1 MFDPKLKEALGRVQK
16 PGRYT
21 GGEPGS
27 VYKDKEKVDV
37 RFAFCFPDTYEVG
50 MSFLG
55 EKILYELLNSHENW
69 WCERAFMPWLDM
81 KAEMERLGLPLYTM
95 ESKDP
100 LTAFDAVGF
109 TLQYELSYTNI
120 LAMLDLAGIPFYSK
134 DRDESWPLIVAG
146 GPCACNAEPIADFF
160 DVVQLGEGENQLP
173 GICAEIEKAK
183 KEGGVS
189 KKELLLRIA
198 KIPGVYIPAFYD
210 VTYCEDGRVKAI
222 TPNEPGIPARITK
235 AIIKDLNQ
243 FAPPTNFV
251 VPMVGAIQ
259 DRASIEVLRGC
270 VRGCR
275 FCQAGFLY
283 RPMRQRDA
291 SLLNKAAQD
300 LCANT
305 GYEELSLSSLSTSD
319 HGQLEELLDDLN
331 EWAPKEHVS
340 LSLPSL
346 RVDNF
351 SQSLIEKT
359 TKVRKSGLTFAA
371 EAGTQ
376 RLRNVINKNV
386 TWDEIEKTCTIAFN
400 AGYTSVKLYFMMG
413 LPTETMED
421 IEGIAN
427 LAQKVVDLY
436 YSLPTR
442 PKGRSV
448 SVSISCACFVPKPF
462 TPFQF
467 EGQDTMELLREK
479 QKHLL
484 ASVKSKKISV
494 SYHDADVS
502 FIEAILAKGDRRMG
516 PVILSAWK
524 KGSKLDG
531 WYEYFDPQR
540 WYDAMAECGLD
551 PAFYANRHRDYDEVM
566 PWDHLDFCVS
576 KEFLIR
582 ENKIARQSATTPQ
595 CRERCSAC
603 GANCLTGGGRCPA
616 NVDTITSDRPLAPI
630 EKQEQRPQAEL
641 LEQPQKMRLFFT
653 KLDRA
658 KYISHL
664 DMNRCMSRAM
674 RRADLPVWYTGG
686 FNPHMYLT
694 FPLPLSLGC
703 ESSYECVDLKMV
715 QAVDPQEVVGRLNP
729 CLPPDIQVFRAAAPQ
744 MDQKEI
750 AWADYEMQLA
760 GGENFAEK
768 LEEYLNQPAIMVVKK
783 TKKGEKEIDIRPHFS
798 VQKLEVRD
806 GGVYATMRFAT
817 GIELNINPTL
827 LLDNAPFLL
836 RVISLKR
843 VMVYNKELQPFC

>member
-1 MFDPKLKEALGRVQK
+1 MFDPKLKEALSRVQK

-27 VYKDKEKVDV
+27 VYKNKNEVDV

-81 KAEMERLGLPLYTM
+81 KAEMERLSLPLYTM

-146 GPCACNAEPIADFF
+146 GPCACNSEPIADFF

-210 VTYCEDGRVKAI
+210 IEYYEDGRVKSI
-222 TPNEPGIPARITK
+222 TPNEPGIPAVITK
-235 AIIKDLNQ
+235 AIIKNLND

-259 DRASIEVLRGC
+259 DRASVEVLRGC

-319 HGQLEELLDDLN
+319 HSQLEELLDDLN

-346 RVDNF
+346 RMDNF

-376 RLRNVINKNV
+376 RLRDVINKNV
-386 TWDEIEKTCTIAFN
+386 TWEQIERGCRIAFSE
-400 AGYTSVKLYFMMG
+400 GYTSVKLYFMMG
-413 LPTETMED
+413 LPTETLDD
-421 IEGIAN
+421 IKGIADT
-427 LAQKVVDLY
+427 AQQVVDLFY
-436 YSLPTR
+436 KIPNR
-442 PKGRSV
+442 PKGKGVQVTISV
-448 SVSISCACFVPKPF
+448 ACFVPKPD

-467 EGQDTMELLREK
+467 CAQDRRESLREK
-479 QKHLL
+479 QKYLL
-484 ASVKSKKISV
+484 SCVHSRKIKV
-494 SYHDADVS
+494 NYHDSTTSVLEGV
-502 FIEAILAKGDRRMG
+502 FAKGDRRLG
-516 PVILSAWK
+516 RVIETAFENGAFFDTWE
-524 KGSKLDG
+524 
-531 WYEYFDPQR
+531 EYFNYDR
-540 WYDAMAECGLD
+540 WLDAFKTCGLD
-551 PAFYANRHRDYDEVM
+551 PDFYNYRTIGLDEVT
-566 PWDHLDFCVS
+566 PWDHLDVGVT
-576 KEFLIR
+576 KAHLVR
-582 ENKIARQSATTPQ
+582 EYNKALEAKTTQPCNRQ
-595 CRERCSAC
+595 CSAC
-603 GANCLTGGGRCPA
+603 GANKLIGGPCFDYSK
-616 NVDTITSDRPLAPI
+616 N
-630 EKQEQRPQAEL
+630 L
-641 LEQPQKMRLFFT
+641 L
-653 KLDRA
+653 
-658 KYISHL
+658 
-664 DMNRCMSRAM
+664 
-674 RRADLPVWYTGG
+674 
-686 FNPHMYLT
+686 
-694 FPLPLSLGC
+694 
-703 ESSYECVDLKMV
+703 
-715 QAVDPQEVVGRLNP
+715 
-729 CLPPDIQVFRAAAPQ
+729 
-744 MDQKEI
+744 
-750 AWADYEMQLA
+750 
-760 GGENFAEK
+760 
-768 LEEYLNQPAIMVVKK
+768 
-783 TKKGEKEIDIRPHFS
+783 
-798 VQKLEVRD
+798 
-806 GGVYATMRFAT
+806 
-817 GIELNINPTL
+817 
-827 LLDNAPFLL
+827 
-836 RVISLKR
+836 
-843 VMVYNKELQPFC
+843 

>member
-1 MFDPKLKEALGRVQK
+1 MFDPKLKEALSRVQK

-81 KAEMERLGLPLYTM
+81 KAEMERLDLPLYTM

-100 LTAFDAVGF
+100 LTDFDAVGF

-198 KIPGVYIPAFYD
+198 RIPGVYIPAFYD
-210 VTYCEDGRVKAI
+210 IEYYDDGRVKSI
-222 TPNEPGIPARITK
+222 TPNEPGIPAVITK
-235 AIIKDLNQ
+235 AIIKNLND

-259 DRASIEVLRGC
+259 DRASVEVLRGC

-319 HGQLEELLDDLN
+319 HSQLEELLDDLN

-346 RVDNF
+346 RMDNF

-376 RLRNVINKNV
+376 RLRDVINKNV
-386 TWDEIEKTCTIAFN
+386 TWEQIERGCRIAFSE
-400 AGYTSVKLYFMMG
+400 GYTSVKLYFMMG
-413 LPTETMED
+413 LPTETLDD
-421 IEGIAN
+421 IKGIADT
-427 LAQKVVDLY
+427 AQQVVDLFY
-436 YSLPTR
+436 KIPNR
-442 PKGRSV
+442 PKGKGVQVTISV
-448 SVSISCACFVPKPF
+448 ACFVPKPD

-467 EGQDTMELLREK
+467 CAQDRRESLREK
-479 QKHLL
+479 QKYLL
-484 ASVKSKKISV
+484 SCVHSRKIKV
-494 SYHDADVS
+494 NYHDSTTSVLEGV
-502 FIEAILAKGDRRMG
+502 FAKGDRRLG
-516 PVILSAWK
+516 RVIETAFENGAFFDTWE
-524 KGSKLDG
+524 
-531 WYEYFDPQR
+531 EYFNYDR
-540 WYDAMAECGLD
+540 WLDAFKTCGLD
-551 PAFYANRHRDYDEVM
+551 PDFYNYRTIGLDEVT
-566 PWDHLDFCVS
+566 PWDHLDVGVT
-576 KEFLIR
+576 KAHLVR
-582 ENKIARQSATTPQ
+582 EYNKALEAKTTQPCNRQ
-595 CRERCSAC
+595 CSAC
-603 GANCLTGGGRCPA
+603 GANKLIGGPCFDYSK
-616 NVDTITSDRPLAPI
+616 N
-630 EKQEQRPQAEL
+630 L
-641 LEQPQKMRLFFT
+641 L
-653 KLDRA
+653 
-658 KYISHL
+658 
-664 DMNRCMSRAM
+664 
-674 RRADLPVWYTGG
+674 
-686 FNPHMYLT
+686 
-694 FPLPLSLGC
+694 
-703 ESSYECVDLKMV
+703 
-715 QAVDPQEVVGRLNP
+715 
-729 CLPPDIQVFRAAAPQ
+729 
-744 MDQKEI
+744 
-750 AWADYEMQLA
+750 
-760 GGENFAEK
+760 
-768 LEEYLNQPAIMVVKK
+768 
-783 TKKGEKEIDIRPHFS
+783 
-798 VQKLEVRD
+798 
-806 GGVYATMRFAT
+806 
-817 GIELNINPTL
+817 
-827 LLDNAPFLL
+827 
-836 RVISLKR
+836 
-843 VMVYNKELQPFC
+843 

>member
-210 VTYCEDGRVKAI
+210 VEYYEDGRVKAI

-235 AIIKDLNQ
+235 AIIKDLNE

-291 SLLNKAAQD
+291 GLLNRAAQE

-421 IEGIAN
+421 IKGIADT
-427 LAQKVVDLY
+427 AQQVVDLFY
-436 YSLPTR
+436 TIPDR
-442 PKGRSV
+442 PKGKGVQVTISV
-448 SVSISCACFVPKPF
+448 ACFVPKPD

-467 EGQDTMELLREK
+467 CAQDRREELREK
-479 QKHLL
+479 QKYLL
-484 ASVKSKKISV
+484 SCVHSRKIKV
-494 SYHDADVS
+494 NYHDSTTSVLEGV
-502 FIEAILAKGDRRMG
+502 FAKGDRRLG
-516 PVILSAWK
+516 KVIETAFENGAFFDTWE
-524 KGSKLDG
+524 
-531 WYEYFDPQR
+531 EYFDYDR
-540 WYDAMAECGLD
+540 WMNAFAACGIDPDFYNYRTIGLD
-551 PAFYANRHRDYDEVM
+551 EVT
-566 PWDHLDFCVS
+566 PWDHLDVGVT
-576 KEFLIR
+576 KAHLVR
-582 ENKIARQSATTPQ
+582 EYNKALAAQTTQPCNRQ
-595 CRERCSAC
+595 CSAC
-603 GANCLTGGGRCPA
+603 GANKLIGGPCFDYSK
-616 NVDTITSDRPLAPI
+616 N
-630 EKQEQRPQAEL
+630 L
-641 LEQPQKMRLFFT
+641 L
-653 KLDRA
+653 
-658 KYISHL
+658 
-664 DMNRCMSRAM
+664 
-674 RRADLPVWYTGG
+674 
-686 FNPHMYLT
+686 
-694 FPLPLSLGC
+694 
-703 ESSYECVDLKMV
+703 
-715 QAVDPQEVVGRLNP
+715 
-729 CLPPDIQVFRAAAPQ
+729 
-744 MDQKEI
+744 
-750 AWADYEMQLA
+750 
-760 GGENFAEK
+760 
-768 LEEYLNQPAIMVVKK
+768 
-783 TKKGEKEIDIRPHFS
+783 
-798 VQKLEVRD
+798 
-806 GGVYATMRFAT
+806 
-817 GIELNINPTL
+817 
-827 LLDNAPFLL
+827 
-836 RVISLKR
+836 
-843 VMVYNKELQPFC
+843 

>member
-81 KAEMERLGLPLYTM
+81 KAEMERLDLPLYTM

-100 LTAFDAVGF
+100 LTDFDAVGF

-120 LAMLDLAGIPFYSK
+120 LAMLDLAHIPFYAK
-134 DRDESWPLIVAG
+134 DRDEHWPLIVAG
-146 GPCACNAEPIADFF
+146 GPCACNSEPIADFF
-160 DVVQLGEGENQLP
+160 DVIQLGEGENQLP
-173 GICAEIEKAK
+173 AICAEIERAK
-183 KEGGVS
+183 KEGSVS
-189 KKELLLRIA
+189 KKELLRRIA

-210 VTYCEDGRVKAI
+210 VTYFEDGRVKAI
-222 TPNEPGIPARITK
+222 TPNEPGIPAVITK
-235 AIIKDLNQ
+235 AIIKDLNE

-346 RVDNF
+346 RMDNF

-376 RLRNVINKNV
+376 RLRDVINKNV
-386 TWDEIEKTCTIAFN
+386 TWDEIEKTCSIAFAN
-400 AGYTSVKLYFMMG
+400 GYSSVKLYFMMG

-421 IEGIAN
+421 IKGIADT
-427 LAQKVVDLY
+427 AQQVVDLFY
-436 YSLPTR
+436 TIPDR
-442 PKGRSV
+442 PKGKGVQVTISV
-448 SVSISCACFVPKPF
+448 ACFVPKPD

-467 EGQDTMELLREK
+467 CAQDRREELREK
-479 QKHLL
+479 QKYLL
-484 ASVKSKKISV
+484 SCVHSRKIKV
-494 SYHDADVS
+494 NYHDSTTSVLEGV
-502 FIEAILAKGDRRMG
+502 FAKGDRRLG
-516 PVILSAWK
+516 KVIETAFENGAFFDTWE
-524 KGSKLDG
+524 
-531 WYEYFDPQR
+531 EYFDYDR
-540 WYDAMAECGLD
+540 WMNAFAACGIDPDFYNYRTIGLD
-551 PAFYANRHRDYDEVM
+551 EVT
-566 PWDHLDFCVS
+566 PWDHLDVGVT
-576 KEFLIR
+576 KAHLVR
-582 ENKIARQSATTPQ
+582 EYNKALAAQTTQPCNRQ
-595 CRERCSAC
+595 CSAC
-603 GANCLTGGGRCPA
+603 GANKLIGGPCFDYSK
-616 NVDTITSDRPLAPI
+616 N
-630 EKQEQRPQAEL
+630 L
-641 LEQPQKMRLFFT
+641 L
-653 KLDRA
+653 
-658 KYISHL
+658 
-664 DMNRCMSRAM
+664 
-674 RRADLPVWYTGG
+674 
-686 FNPHMYLT
+686 
-694 FPLPLSLGC
+694 
-703 ESSYECVDLKMV
+703 
-715 QAVDPQEVVGRLNP
+715 
-729 CLPPDIQVFRAAAPQ
+729 
-744 MDQKEI
+744 
-750 AWADYEMQLA
+750 
-760 GGENFAEK
+760 
-768 LEEYLNQPAIMVVKK
+768 
-783 TKKGEKEIDIRPHFS
+783 
-798 VQKLEVRD
+798 
-806 GGVYATMRFAT
+806 
-817 GIELNINPTL
+817 
-827 LLDNAPFLL
+827 
-836 RVISLKR
+836 
-843 VMVYNKELQPFC
+843 

>member
-1 MFDPKLKEALGRVQK
+1 MLDPKLKEALGRVQK

-27 VYKDKEKVDV
+27 IYKEKDMVDV

-81 KAEMERLGLPLYTM
+81 KAEMERLQLPLYTM

-134 DRDESWPLIVAG
+134 DRDDRWPLIVAG

-160 DVVQLGEGENQLP
+160 DVIQLGEGENQLP
-173 GICAEIEKAK
+173 AICAEIEKAK
-183 KEGGVS
+183 KEGIS
-189 KKELLLRIA
+189 KKQLLLNIA

-210 VTYCEDGRVKAI
+210 VTYHEDGRVKAI

-413 LPTETMED
+413 LPTETLDD
-421 IEGIAN
+421 IKGIADT
-427 LAQKVVDLY
+427 AQQVVDLFY
-436 YSLPTR
+436 KIPNR
-442 PKGRSV
+442 PKGKGVQVTISV
-448 SVSISCACFVPKPF
+448 ACFVPKPD

-467 EGQDTMELLREK
+467 CAQDRRESLREK
-479 QKHLL
+479 QKYLL
-484 ASVKSKKISV
+484 SCVHSRKIKV
-494 SYHDADVS
+494 NYHDSTTSVLEGV
-502 FIEAILAKGDRRMG
+502 FAKGDRRLG
-516 PVILSAWK
+516 RVIETAFENGAFFDTWE
-524 KGSKLDG
+524 
-531 WYEYFDPQR
+531 EYFNYDR
-540 WYDAMAECGLD
+540 WLDAFKTCGLD
-551 PAFYANRHRDYDEVM
+551 PDFYNYRTIGLDEVT
-566 PWDHLDFCVS
+566 PWDHLDVGVT
-576 KEFLIR
+576 KAHLVR
-582 ENKIARQSATTPQ
+582 EYNKALEAKTTQPCNRQ
-595 CRERCSAC
+595 CSAC
-603 GANCLTGGGRCPA
+603 GANKLIGGPCFDYSK
-616 NVDTITSDRPLAPI
+616 N
-630 EKQEQRPQAEL
+630 L
-641 LEQPQKMRLFFT
+641 L
-653 KLDRA
+653 
-658 KYISHL
+658 
-664 DMNRCMSRAM
+664 
-674 RRADLPVWYTGG
+674 
-686 FNPHMYLT
+686 
-694 FPLPLSLGC
+694 
-703 ESSYECVDLKMV
+703 
-715 QAVDPQEVVGRLNP
+715 
-729 CLPPDIQVFRAAAPQ
+729 
-744 MDQKEI
+744 
-750 AWADYEMQLA
+750 
-760 GGENFAEK
+760 
-768 LEEYLNQPAIMVVKK
+768 
-783 TKKGEKEIDIRPHFS
+783 
-798 VQKLEVRD
+798 
-806 GGVYATMRFAT
+806 
-817 GIELNINPTL
+817 
-827 LLDNAPFLL
+827 
-836 RVISLKR
+836 
-843 VMVYNKELQPFC
+843 